1 MRPRWSCW
9 SAPEWF
15 NLSFS
20 GRFLSNYQT
29 YSNEPIWPKY
39 SSASSTPETDSVART
54 MNEIAF
60 HTSPVINSKRPFI
73 PQRKSREY
81 QRPLLLLPPKRV
93 PLSSHSFFPS
103 SFLSLLLSGYSSF
116 SPEWVFLSSLFSH
129 PSLRLFLPVPTLSF
143 TRIHLTERKRERERE
158 ERTSGAAQNTPLP
171 TCRFQIGFL
180 RVPYV
185 RLRGHDGTCRGGRIC
200 NLRL

>member
-1 MRPRWSCW
+1 
-9 SAPEWF
+9 
-15 NLSFS
+15 
-20 GRFLSNYQT
+20 
-29 YSNEPIWPKY
+29 
-39 SSASSTPETDSVART
+39 

-143 TRIHLTERKRERERE
+143 TRIHLTERKRERERSE
-158 ERTSGAAQNTPLP
+158 PVALRKILRCQPAGFKLASAPQGPLCAPPRSRRDLSWRTYL
-171 TCRFQIGFL
+171 
-180 RVPYV
+180 
-185 RLRGHDGTCRGGRIC
+185 
-200 NLRL
+200 